1 MKKFLFLICLAVT
14 IVSCENLQTEYSV
27 NGLTK
32 IVKKETKHGTR
43 YAVGCNI
50 PKKNAVKALTPVV
63 FTSYK
68 KVTDSFAAYFFYTE
82 NSKTYYMFDGYG
94 ADVLSGTINTSS
106 LESFI
111 PILNDGKDH
120 RLTGNTADTYYRH
133 MVKYD
138 IDVGGDYFILPT
150 LDGSLYGVIR
160 AYGFLS
166 VGPYKQMRFGL
177 TGYMYQDLK
186 TGKYGAK
193 TVADLESSPGCTK
206 RNVVESE
213 IQRRLDLLTPTIFSP
228 EYDEIIEVEI
238 NAKWVGGVMTARKV
252 RDKRNIWFARKGDI
266 WIAKEAVGARNI
278 KDIPVDQKLLNR
290 VLKMQILS
298 EPRSQKS
305 NDVPAAA
312 IDILAIGQRFGSAEM
327 SIAHL

>member
-14 IVSCENLQTEYSV
+14 IVSCENLQKEYSI
-27 NGLTK
+27 NGITQ
-32 IVKKETKHGTR
+32 IVKKETKNGTR
-43 YAVGCNI
+43 YAVGSDT
-50 PKKNAVKALTPVV
+50 PKKNVYKAETPVV

-68 KVTDSFAAYFFYTE
+68 VVSDGLPAFFLYTE
-82 NSKTYYMFDGYG
+82 GNKTYYMFDNRGI
-94 ADVLSGTINTSS
+94 DILSGAYNQPS
-106 LESFI
+106 LEKFI
-111 PILNDGKDH
+111 PVLNDGKNH

-138 IDVGGDYFILPT
+138 IDVGGNYFILPT
-150 LDGSLYGVIR
+150 LDGSLYGVIC
-160 AYGFLS
+160 AYGYLS
-166 VGPYKQMRFGL
+166 VGPHKQIRFGL

-193 TVADLESSPGCTK
+193 KVADLEVIPGYTK
-206 RNVVESE
+206 RTFSGSE
-213 IQRRLDLLTPTIFSP
+213 IQRQLDLLTPTIFSP

-266 WIAKEAVGARNI
+266 WIAKEVVGARNI